1 MPTLVTIALPNG
13 LALTPSALI
22 AVSVSSAWAVTSRPA
37 ISTKLKATLAPRW
50 AKSRQMA
57 RPNPVAPPVT
67 TTTRPDRFS
76 PARCSSGRSCTTA
89 APAGAGA
96 SREASVH
103 EYGAKEFE
111 PMFEFEAR
119 QAEP

>member
-1 MPTLVTIALPNG
+1 
-13 LALTPSALI
+13 
-22 AVSVSSAWAVTSRPA
+22 
-37 ISTKLKATLAPRW
+37 
-50 AKSRQMA
+50 MA

-89 APAGAGA
+89 APPGAGA
-96 SREASVH
+96 SRPASVH

-119 QAEP
+119 QAAPYLPTVRRLGSILLCGAIAALGALAFALLALARGESVTAAWLLIAAVR